1 MGSGCPL
8 LLPAAGQGWQ
18 ELGLAAGTVPCTITP
33 TQALML
39 GAEAAPGV
47 CPVFLGACSQH
58 PLGLFTR
65 SSEQGAAAPCFYRPR
80 EDSTSLR
87 FKHAWRQARGENCWA
102 IAKRPGGKPQPFH
115 SCLLACTTSAPGS
128 RAARKTRRV
137 GAALHRQ
144 GLLWQRGEN
153 LHERGAELLCM
164 RVLGPMVSDKMS
176 AVFSPSSLARTSH
189 TCTQVSA

>member
-1 MGSGCPL
+1 MGSRCPVL
-8 LLPAAGQGWQ
+8 QQARAGRSRAWQQGPC
-18 ELGLAAGTVPCTITP
+18 LASPP
-33 TQALML
+33 RPRPLML

-47 CPVFLGACSQH
+47 CPVFLAACSQH

-65 SSEQGAAAPCFYRPR
+65 SSERGAAAPCSYRPR

-137 GAALHRQ
+137 GAALHRH

-153 LHERGAELLCM
+153 AHERGAELLCM

-176 AVFSPSSLARTSH
+176 AALSSSCSLARTAH
-189 TCTQVSA
+189 TCAQVSA